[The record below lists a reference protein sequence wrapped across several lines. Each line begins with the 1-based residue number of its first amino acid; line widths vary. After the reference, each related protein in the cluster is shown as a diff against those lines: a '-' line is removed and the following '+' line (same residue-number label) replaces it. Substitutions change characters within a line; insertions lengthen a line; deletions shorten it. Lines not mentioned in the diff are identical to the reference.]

1 MERSLPPI
9 FRIQADDPA
18 ILGFQ
23 PPIVTD
29 DPEEIQKEIRDKEA
43 ELHARTLRPKT
54 RLELQLELAS
64 LYLADK
70 APLKALGILRSAY
83 RDSIERGEIEAE
95 LSILRR
101 LSLIEAS
108 LGNYREA
115 IRLFRHELHRRPSGT
130 QNYFLKLAENYF
142 AQGVLFLQKPDKKTA
157 EIYFKHARTYA
168 SCCGNED
175 FVARSE
181 AALKAMQEI

>member
-1 MERSLPPI
+1 MDRRLPEM
-9 FRIQADDPA
+9 FRIKADDPVL
-18 ILGFQ
+18 LGFQ
-23 PPIVTD
+23 PPVVTD
-29 DPEEIQKEIRDKEA
+29 DPEQIRADIREKEA
-43 ELHARTLRPKT
+43 DLHARNLRPKT
-54 RLELQLELAS
+54 RLDLQVELAS

-115 IRLFRHELHRRPSGT
+115 IRLFRHALHRRPSGSR
-130 QNYFLKLAENYF
+130 NYFLKLAENYY
-142 AQGVLFLQKPDKKTA
+142 AQGVLFLQKPDVATA
-157 EIYFKHARTYA
+157 RIYFNHARTYA
-168 SCCGNED
+168 SCCGNDD
-175 FVARSE
+175 FVARADRALE
-181 AALKAMQEI
+181 ALQRF